1 MCKPNKQAAASVA
14 ALFQRFMF
22 ITGKI
27 AKQFVVRCWNLV
39 ALKNLSDLALFAGKW
54 IGVTDCR
61 GSKFDGI

>member
-27 AKQFVVRCWNLV
+27 AKQFVVRC
-39 ALKNLSDLALFAGKW
+39 
-54 IGVTDCR
+54 
-61 GSKFDGI
+61 